1 VRLLGLFAKLDYH
14 WASVTPVN
22 ASLDTEPSMRRYAT
36 FALLLTILCF
46 LAFPAQAFGQDGGEA
61 AKSPLIGY
69 VILVLGLLLGWSP
82 LVRPSRRKK
91 KFSFET

>member
-1 VRLLGLFAKLDYH
+1 MLNF
-14 WASVTPVN
+14 
-22 ASLDTEPSMRRYAT
+22 RRCEILPIILT
-36 FALLLTILCF
+36 FALLLI
-46 LAFPAQAFGQDGGEA
+46 FPAEAFAQDGGEA

-69 VILVLGLLLGWSP
+69 VVLVLGLLLGWTP